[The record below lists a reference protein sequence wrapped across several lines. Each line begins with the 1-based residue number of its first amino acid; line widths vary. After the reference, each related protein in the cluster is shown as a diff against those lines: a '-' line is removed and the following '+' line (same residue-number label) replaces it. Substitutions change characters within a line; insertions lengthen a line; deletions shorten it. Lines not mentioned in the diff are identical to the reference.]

1 MATLTPAPSLLGF
14 ASPAIGPWF
23 APDITLAAPNPD
35 LSVTVTLNA
44 GGAWLPPA
52 TGLLSLYVTGTPR
65 HRDIAPLRQASGAPA
80 FANGA
85 MVAVFQLL
93 PEVEAR
99 LTTLIPG
106 IPVATGAGTASAVP
120 TRASVRTF
128 ALELPATVS
137 SFSDI
142 KDMLDPPAQ
151 AAVDVGLG
159 GSDASAMRDLKRPG
173 ILFGKQEK
181 LLSTATGIN
190 AAKFWTFD
198 TRGRAI
204 DPGAVAAWWAFLAVT
219 AFANLFEASLTGAD
233 RRTATVA
240 PQLTVHLVNAH
251 EGPTRPAEL
260 ARIATTSAAG
270 TMPVLNRPAAA
281 TAALTIG
288 FTAAPT
294 PPAPDDMPFPE
305 VALLPTGPYGATVAL
320 WPTGPVG
327 GITRDF
333 VRVALVGI
341 EEHLIG
347 QPRIP
352 VNGADAE
359 QVRRASNQDGPS
371 SRVLVG
377 RTPGPA
383 LRATTDA
390 AASAITS
397 VFGGGPTRFVTAV
410 LSADWT
416 GITPPTLPAAAPP
429 ATAPAI
435 TVTALVGG
443 GTAIGNTISGQRVL
457 VTMVAGSARD
467 VDALPAGAWVRA
479 WPLGF
484 DPVEGRHVRLG
495 GGGGL
500 VAADGT
506 VALVITLPDGAVT
519 SSAPM
524 GLDLM
529 IVTAARDRLYSDL
542 RFTRPAPATGSAP
555 LVSTIT
561 GAIIECETA
570 RTFASATA
578 VANVFPGTT
587 LVTVDAPR
595 ALVSRGSL
603 PMSALTVMSLGRV
616 ITSGDVVRLVQPAF
630 RGEPE
635 GDAPASLAGIAGV
648 TATRIAR
655 NLLSRVPALVAPLP
669 TMEALEIAAAR
680 VTATAVTAAVAT
692 TPALSRLHELGPSQ
706 IANPGAPGDLEVYGT
721 GVALSGPAA
730 VSVAEYVRDR
740 TAGNTAA
747 LAGLAGTPLPAPVAP
762 AAPSSW
768 AAALRTVGADADAE
782 PGVGSLTYSG
792 LGATTYTI
800 GGTLATITAALGSV
814 GIPIPAATGA
824 AATSIA
830 RALDRRVLSAGWG
843 AREGAVSL
851 AAAFARAEDFVYI
864 ETPAISPGMI
874 GTGTDTL
881 EVWGA
886 LATRMTQRRGFVVII
901 CVPVRTLPGTPE
913 PLGRVRD
920 ARILAA
926 IDTFPDKDRVAM
938 FSPSAG
944 PGRSL
949 RLASTTVIVDD
960 AYVLT
965 GTTHLSRRGLTF
977 DSSLAVSVFDDTLI
991 DGRPAEIVAFRRALI
1006 AGRLGIPVTLLPDDP
1021 VDLLR
1026 ALRRL
1031 ITIGGVGRLAT
1042 PRLVAPTIQPSAT
1055 DIDIW
1060 DHDGS
1065 RPAPGFSGLSWIT
1078 ALIPATYQ
1086 TMGGYSNPAP

>member
-1 MATLTPAPSLLGF
+1 MSTALTPEPTALGL

-23 APDITLAAPNPD
+23 APDVTLAAPNAD
-35 LSVTVTLNA
+35 LSVTVALAANS
-44 GGAWLPPA
+44 AWLPPA
-52 TGLLSLYVTGTPR
+52 GGLLSLVVAGTPR
-65 HRDIAPLRQASGAPA
+65 QREIAPLRQASGAPA
-80 FANGA
+80 FADGA

-93 PEVEAR
+93 SEVEAR
-99 LTTLIPG
+99 LTALMSG
-106 IPVATGAGTASAVP
+106 IAVATATGTSSSVP

-128 ALELPATVS
+128 ALELPSGVKV
-137 SFSDI
+137 FSDV
-142 KDMLDPPAQ
+142 KSLLDPPAQ
-151 AAVDVGLG
+151 TAAEVGLEG
-159 GSDASAMRDLKRPG
+159 TPPTPMRDLKRPG
-173 ILFGKQEK
+173 IFSGKQER
-181 LLSTATGIN
+181 LIATATDIGT
-190 AAKFWTFD
+190 AKLWTFD

-204 DPGAVAAWWAFLAVT
+204 DPGAVAAWWAFLGAT
-219 AFANLFEASLTGAD
+219 AFTNLYEASFTGAD
-233 RRTATVA
+233 RRTAAVD
-240 PQLTVHLVNAH
+240 PQLIVHLVNAH
-251 EGPTRPAEL
+251 EGTASPVDL
-260 ARIATTSAAG
+260 ARVSATNSDG
-270 TMPVLNRPAAA
+270 TNPVLSRSATA

-288 FTAAPT
+288 FTDAPT
-294 PPAPDDMPFPE
+294 SPTPDDMPSPE
-305 VALLPTGPYGATVAL
+305 VALLPTGPYGASVAL
-320 WPTGPVG
+320 WPSGAVG

-333 VRVALVGI
+333 VRVAIVGI

-347 QPRIP
+347 QRRTPP
-352 VNGADAE
+352 TSGDAE
-359 QVRRASNQDGPS
+359 QARRAKDQDRPS
-371 SRVLVG
+371 TQILVG
-377 RTPGPA
+377 RTTGPA

-390 AASAITS
+390 AASAVTS

-410 LSADWT
+410 LSVDWT
-416 GITPPTLPAAAPP
+416 GITPPTLPPASPP
-429 ATAPAI
+429 ETLPPPSTTGPAI

-443 GTAIGNTISGQRVL
+443 GIAIGDTISGQRVL
-457 VTMVAGSARD
+457 VTMAPASVPAGS
-467 VDALPAGAWVRA
+467 WVRA

-495 GGGGL
+495 GGGGMA
-500 VAADGT
+500 AADGS
-506 VALVITLPDGAVT
+506 VALVIALPDGAV
-519 SSAPM
+519 SPPAPM

-529 IVTAARDRLYSDL
+529 IVTAARARLYSDL
-542 RFTRPAPATGSAP
+542 RFTRPAPVPGSAP
-555 LVSTIT
+555 TVSAVAGTV
-561 GAIIECETA
+561 IECETA
-570 RTFASATA
+570 RAFATGAA
-578 VANVFPGTT
+578 VVGLLPGTT

-595 ALVSRGSL
+595 ALVSRASVAL
-603 PMSALTVMSLGRV
+603 SALSAASLGRV
-616 ITSGDVVRLVQPAF
+616 ISSGDVVRLVQPAF

-655 NLLSRVPALVAPLP
+655 NLLNRVPALVAPLP
-669 TMEALEIAAAR
+669 AMEALEIAASR

-692 TPALSRLHELGPSQ
+692 TPALSSLHELGPSQ

-730 VSVAEYVRDR
+730 LSVAEYVRDR
-740 TAGNTAA
+740 TAGNTVN
-747 LAGLAGTPLPAPVAP
+747 LAVIASTPLPAPAAP

-782 PGVGSLTYSG
+782 PGVGSLTYAG
-792 LGATTYTI
+792 I
-800 GGTLATITAALGSV
+800 GGTTYSLGRTLSDITTALSGA
-814 GIPIPAATGA
+814 GITVPAATGA

-851 AAAFARAEDFVYI
+851 AAAFSRAEDFVFI
-864 ETPAISPGMI
+864 DTPAISPGTI
-874 GTGTDTL
+874 GLDSDTL

-886 LATRMTQRRGFVVII
+886 LKTRMSERPGLVAII
-901 CVPVRTLPGTPE
+901 CIPSKTLPGTPE
-913 PLGRVRD
+913 PLARVRD

-926 IDTFPDKDRVAM
+926 IDALPDKDRVAC

-944 PGRSL
+944 PGRSM

-991 DGRPAEIVAFRRALI
+991 DGRPAEIVTFRRALI
-1006 AGRLGIPVTLLPDDP
+1006 AGRLGIPLTLLPDDP

-1042 PRLVAPTIQPSAT
+1042 PRIVAPTIKPSAT

-1065 RPAPGFSGLSWIT
+1065 RPALGLSGLSWIT
-1078 ALIPATYQ
+1078 SLISATIE
-1086 TMGGYSNPAP
+1086 GYSNPTP